1 MRVHMLVSF
10 LSTGFSSRATYGVNI
25 LFEEEEK
32 LMDYFEETFVRRMR
46 RSRIVDPLFP
56 MEESHERLEQ
66 SHVRERV
73 ELGLPR
79 TTNLCE
85 GWHTRFNGCLQVS
98 HPTMYRAI
106 AAVKAEIKVVRTQLI
121 QTASGDE
128 RVIRKKIS
136 GKTSKFWHWLNDL
149 FPQRMLN
156 GSNGSSSLPPTSIP
170 RLCFGMIRS

>member
-1 MRVHMLVSF
+1 MRVRMLVSF
-10 LSTGFSSRATYGVNI
+10 LSTGFSSRATYGVNT

-106 AAVKAEIKVVRTQLI
+106 AAVKAENQSGSYTTDTNGVRGRASNQKEDFRQNKQTLALVERPFPAEDVEGIQWLQLI
-121 QTASGDE
+121 TTHIYS
-128 RVIRKKIS
+128 
-136 GKTSKFWHWLNDL
+136 
-149 FPQRMLN
+149 
-156 GSNGSSSLPPTSIP
+156 
-170 RLCFGMIRS
+170 